1 MKDII
6 VVDNFFNEKE
16 LNILNNNLTKIYW
29 EPQENGLG
37 HKYGFGHN
45 FKRNEENQW
54 LFDKIKNNF
63 FKDKNLKEIDP
74 CFRQRHNAEK
84 MLPHTDEHVHYIFLA
99 YLKGEELMYNGTG
112 FYNEDGHLDRYIGFR
127 QNRAIFFNS
136 FIYHSDL
143 QSLGK
148 SSPRYTLNIF
158 YKNDEII

>member
-1 MKDII
+1 MEKKIDKGEVVQRKGKNFII
-6 VVDNFFNEKE
+6 QNVPFIGDMIFVPAIIQWSGVV
-16 LNILNNNLTKIYW
+16 
-29 EPQENGLG
+29 ENP
-37 HKYGFGHN
+37 
-45 FKRNEENQW
+45 
-54 LFDKIKNNF
+54 F

-84 MLPHTDEHVHYIFLA
+84 MLPHTDEHVNYIFLA

-136 FIYHSDL
+136 FICHSDL